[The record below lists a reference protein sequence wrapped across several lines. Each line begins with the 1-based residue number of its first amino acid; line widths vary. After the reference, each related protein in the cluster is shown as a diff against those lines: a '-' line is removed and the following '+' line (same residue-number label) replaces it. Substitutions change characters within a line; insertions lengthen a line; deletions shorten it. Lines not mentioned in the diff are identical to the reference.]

1 MFPGS
6 VSKMS
11 VQIVATAATIRA
23 KTDVIKLTGAVQID
37 TIVPA
42 YGKQFCQFL
51 VLIPGA
57 AVTLSAAGN
66 IAVGI
71 AAAINRAVF
80 LVYDPVTDK
89 WYINSGV

>member
-6 VSKMS
+6 ISKMS
-11 VQIVATAATIRA
+11 KSTVASAATIKA
-23 KTDVIKLTGAVQID
+23 KTDVIIVTGATQID
-37 TIVPA
+37 TIVPGF
-42 YGKQFCQFL
+42 GKQFCQFL
-51 VLIPGA
+51 VLIPTTG
-57 AVTLSAAGN
+57 VTLSAAGN

-80 LVYDPVTDK
+80 LVYEPSADK

>member
-11 VQIVATAATIRA
+11 TQIVASAASIRA
-23 KTDVIKLTGAVQID
+23 KTDVIRLTGAVQVD
-37 TIVPA
+37 TIIPA
-42 YGKQFCQFL
+42 FGKGNAQFL
-51 VLIPGA
+51 VIIPAA

-71 AAAINRAVF
+71 AAAQDRAVF
-80 LVYDPVTDK
+80 LTYLPLTDK

>member
-11 VQIVATAATIRA
+11 KSTVASAATISA
-23 KTDVIKLTGAVQID
+23 KTDVVFTTGAVQID
-37 TIVPA
+37 TIRPA
-42 YGKQFCQFL
+42 FGKGNLQFL
-51 VLIPGA
+51 VLIPLA
-57 AVTLSAAGN
+57 AVVLSAAGN

-71 AAAINRAVF
+71 TAAINRAVF
-80 LVYDPVTDK
+80 LVYDPSTDK

>member
-1 MFPGS
+1 MIPGTVTRLS
-6 VSKMS
+6 SQV
-11 VQIVATAATIRA
+11 VASAATIKA
-23 KTDVIKLTGAVQID
+23 KSDVIRLTGSVQID

-42 YGKQFCQFL
+42 FGKQFCQFL
-51 VLIPGA
+51 CIIPSA

-80 LVYDPVTDK
+80 LVYEPVTDK
-89 WYINSGV
+89 WYIDNGV